1 MCAIN
6 RSSSREGKADRP
18 PFIKPPR
25 NFADDHMRL
34 SLFLRPWSLLLCLY
48 PRSLKCLEMRSLFPL
63 CLYRRSLKCLELRSL
78 SFCVY
83 TCGLLNAWNC
93 ALSFYDHSCLLF
105 FVYTCALF
113 LIIYT
118 HRLYFIIFAFH
129 EAHLIILIA
138 FHARYLFSGVPFP
151 SRYFL
156 VTFAPFGNVHLF
168 INLLS
173 FFFFY
178 SSV

>member
-1 MCAIN
+1 
-6 RSSSREGKADRP
+6 
-18 PFIKPPR
+18 
-25 NFADDHMRL
+25 MRL

-93 ALSFYDHSCLLF
+93 ALSFYDHSCPLF

-138 FHARYLFSGVPFP
+138 FHARYLFSDFP
-151 SRYFL
+151 EYLFL
-156 VTFAPFGNVHLF
+156 RDIFSSHLLLLATFICLLICFFLF
-168 INLLS
+168 IRVTHLLVRDVS
-173 FFFFY
+173 CEIRCWR
-178 SSV
+178 S